1 MFRLLRTLPCLFLL
15 AALPG
20 LAMAGDRARG
30 RAPVPA
36 PPSQQQQ
43 PPPPPPQRDPPRDTQ
58 NDPSALPD
66 SVRRVE
72 RTTGGE
78 VLRAEPMQRDGR
90 EVYRIKVLTADG
102 RVRVMQEDPRER
114 PPEQHGRDRKG
125 KNRDKDRDASAD
137 GQDADQAPPQE

>member
-1 MFRLLRTLPCLFLL
+1 MPRVFRLLSCLILL

-20 LAMAGDRARG
+20 LALAGDHGQGPPAQ
-30 RAPVPA
+30 APT
-36 PPSQQQQ
+36 
-43 PPPPPPQRDPPRDTQ
+43 PRDAQ
-58 NDPSALPD
+58 PDPSALPD

-90 EVYRIKVLTADG
+90 EVYRMKVLTADG
-102 RVRVMQEDPRER
+102 RVRVVQEDPR
-114 PPEQHGRDRKG
+114 GRAPDSRRDTRKA
-125 KNRDKDRDASAD
+125 KDRDASSAD